1 MFTEYYGEMME
12 AAMIHLE
19 HPSKEMWEVRWR
31 WFEQKA
37 EQPDDGGYLVSE
49 QACALVADLQ
59 CIFCAGAWIAVIVLA
74 TAIIDAHLRDAEGCT
89 GNARSAIDQAGA
101 DPQLHQLRKRRNALI
116 HSKIDSPAI
125 TVDQQWSERV
135 RLEDDARLAVGL
147 VFRVFYA
154 SPSV

>member
-1 MFTEYYGEMME
+1 ME

-19 HPSKEMWEVRWR
+19 HPSIEIWEVRRR

-37 EQPDDGGYLVSE
+37 EPPDDGGYLVSE

-59 CIFCAGAWIAVIVLA
+59 SVFCAGAWIAVIVLA
-74 TAIIDAHLRDAEGCT
+74 AAAIDAHLHDAECCT
-89 GNARSAIDQAGA
+89 GNAKSAIDEDGA
-101 DPQLHQLRKRRNALI
+101 NPRLHQLRKRRNALI
-116 HSKIDSPAI
+116 HSNPDSPAI

-135 RLEDDARLAVGL
+135 RLEDDARLAVDM

-154 SPSV
+154 HPSV